1 MKNRLVLM
9 VIFAVLLLSNQA
21 LAAFQESRWQIM
33 DLLAYPDKIEKGFKA
48 YSVSNAIWQKSV
60 LDDRIPRWLAQPS
73 KLYNYELVGSPI
85 RSVTMTGIITDDS
98 QQVNRLKVRAILLM
112 RAVGMSKEQ
121 AEENFKVLMDS
132 AKKDKDQEYYID
144 AERIRTRL
152 TIFSSISMLMLTMS
166 KVLP

>member
-1 MKNRLVLM
+1 MKRRLVLI
-9 VIFAVLLLSNQA
+9 VIFAVLLLSSQA
-21 LAAFQESRWQIM
+21 LAGFQESRWQIM
-33 DLLAYPDKIEKGFKA
+33 DLLAYPDKIEKGFRA
-48 YSVSNAIWQKSV
+48 YSVNKASWEKND
-60 LDDRIPRWLAQPS
+60 LGDRIPRWLAQPA

-85 RSVTMTGIITDDS
+85 KSATMTGIITGDS
-98 QQVNRLKVRAILLM
+98 KQVSQLKIRAIFLM

-121 AEENFKVLMDS
+121 AEENFKVLMGN

-166 KVLP
+166 KV

>member
-1 MKNRLVLM
+1 MKRRLVLI
-9 VIFAVLLLSNQA
+9 VIFAVLLLSSQS
-21 LAAFQESRWQIM
+21 LAGFQESRWQIM

-48 YSVSNAIWQKSV
+48 YSVSNTSWEKND
-60 LDDRIPRWLAQPS
+60 LGDGIPRWLAQPA

-85 RSVTMTGIITDDS
+85 KSATMTGIITDDS
-98 QQVNRLKVRAILLM
+98 KQVNRLKIRAILLM

-132 AKKDKDQEYYID
+132 AKKDKDQEYYIN

-152 TIFSSISMLMLTMS
+152 TVFSSISMLMLTMS
-166 KVLP
+166 KV

>member
-1 MKNRLVLM
+1 MKRRLVLM
-9 VIFAVLLLSNQA
+9 VIFAVLLLSNQV
-21 LAAFQESRWQIM
+21 LAGFQESRWQIM

-48 YSVSNAIWQKSV
+48 YSVSNASWQKSV
-60 LDDRIPRWLAQPS
+60 LDDRVPRWLAQPS

-85 RSVTMTGIITDDS
+85 RSITMTGIITDDS
-98 QQVNRLKVRAILLM
+98 QQVNRLKIRAILLM

-144 AERIRTRL
+144 AERIRTKM
-152 TIFSSISMLMLTMS
+152 TVFSSISMLMLTMS
-166 KVLP
+166 KV

>member
-1 MKNRLVLM
+1 MKGRLVLI
-9 VIFAVLLLSNQA
+9 VIFAILLLSSQS
-21 LAAFQESRWQIM
+21 LAGFQESRWQIM

-48 YSVSNAIWQKSV
+48 YSVSNASWEKND
-60 LDDRIPRWLAQPS
+60 LGDGIPRWLAQPA

-85 RSVTMTGIITDDS
+85 KSATMTGIITDDS
-98 QQVNRLKVRAILLM
+98 KQVNRLKIRAILLM

-121 AEENFKVLMDS
+121 AEENFKVLMGS

-152 TIFSSISMLMLTMS
+152 TVFSSISMLMLTMS
-166 KVLP
+166 KV

>member
-1 MKNRLVLM
+1 MKGRLVLI
-9 VIFAVLLLSNQA
+9 VIFAILLLSSQS
-21 LAAFQESRWQIM
+21 LAGFQESRWQIM

-48 YSVSNAIWQKSV
+48 YSVSNASWEKND
-60 LDDRIPRWLAQPS
+60 LGDGIPRWLAQPA

-85 RSVTMTGIITDDS
+85 KSATMIGIITDDS
-98 QQVNRLKVRAILLM
+98 KQVNRLKIRAILLM

-121 AEENFKVLMDS
+121 AEENFKVLMAS

-152 TIFSSISMLMLTMS
+152 TVFSSISMLMLTMS
-166 KVLP
+166 KV

>member
-1 MKNRLVLM
+1 MKGRLVLI
-9 VIFAVLLLSNQA
+9 VIFAILLLSSQS
-21 LAAFQESRWQIM
+21 LASFQQSRWQIM

-48 YSVSNAIWQKSV
+48 YSMSEASWEKNDLA
-60 LDDRIPRWLAQPS
+60 DRIPRWLAQPA

-85 RSVTMTGIITDDS
+85 KSATMTGIITDDS
-98 QQVNRLKVRAILLM
+98 KQVNQLKIRAILLM

-144 AERIRTRL
+144 AERIRTKM
-152 TIFSSISMLMLTMS
+152 TVFSSISMLMLTMS
-166 KVLP
+166 KV